1 MYNSFNISSLNNPA
15 VFVGGFDYAYE
26 PTMLKIE

>member
-15 VFVGGFDYAYE
+15 AFVGGFDYANE
-26 PTMLKIE
+26 PTMRKLE